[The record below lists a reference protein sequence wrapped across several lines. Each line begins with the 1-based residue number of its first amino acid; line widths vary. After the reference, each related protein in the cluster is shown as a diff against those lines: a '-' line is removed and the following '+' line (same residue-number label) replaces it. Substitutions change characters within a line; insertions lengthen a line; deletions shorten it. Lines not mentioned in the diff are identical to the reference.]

1 MKSSRYESMGDVRMS
16 ESIENTVVDIIKKI
30 TKTDSLQSRKDL
42 LDLGILDS
50 LSIVE
55 LVTRLEKEF
64 CVRLAADDFT
74 HQNFNSVDAI
84 CALVSSKRS

>member
-1 MKSSRYESMGDVRMS
+1 MDESLEPKV
-16 ESIENTVVDIIKKI
+16 IAILLKI
-30 TKTDSLQSRKDL
+30 TKTDTLQSRKDL

-55 LVTRLEKEF
+55 LVTRIEKEF
-64 CVRLAADDFT
+64 GVRLAADDFT

-84 CALVSSKRS
+84 CQLITAKRS